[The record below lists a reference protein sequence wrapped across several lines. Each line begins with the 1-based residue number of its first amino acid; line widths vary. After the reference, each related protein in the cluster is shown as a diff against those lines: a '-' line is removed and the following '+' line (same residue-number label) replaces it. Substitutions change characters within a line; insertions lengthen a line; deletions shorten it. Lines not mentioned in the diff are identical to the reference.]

1 MDILRFSD
9 RIITRLKNKLGV
21 LKLDGEN
28 KLIQFES
35 AFHLVDRAMD
45 EIKLFMD
52 HYEFMSEEEEIE
64 FFKSRMTYFLR
75 ESVYFSELFNMESI
89 KPAGSKNEI
98 RKFYER
104 ELLSVQEFLQNNQNL
119 YNYLLMKKDHQDRV
133 FFLRSAQAPVYKPN
147 LFWHTLDTRYCTV
160 YTLYCA
166 RIMGTLALAE
176 YIQGQLLVLPLEQE
190 QMGEDKST
198 PLFWTGKKADL
209 VELVYALKT
218 SSVINNGNVSVAE
231 LATTMA
237 EVFGKELQDFYRT
250 FLEIK
255 NRKKN
260 RTVFLDHCKENL
272 EAYMKSFE
280 AKG

>member
-260 RTVFLDHCKENL
+260 RTVFLVHCKENL